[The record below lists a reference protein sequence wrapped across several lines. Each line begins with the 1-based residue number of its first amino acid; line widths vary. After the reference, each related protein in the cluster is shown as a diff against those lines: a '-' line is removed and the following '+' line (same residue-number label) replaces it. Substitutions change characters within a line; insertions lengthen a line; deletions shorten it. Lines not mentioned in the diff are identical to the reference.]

1 MGQPAYQS
9 RRLQFA
15 SGAEVILQDDAVVA
29 TVLHAAPT
37 DFAAHGFD
45 LPEWIPGLNS
55 GATLEDLKKAI
66 DAPRYRTGMA
76 FDMDGAYAVPNFKNN
91 RGWNDPG
98 NLLSITLTVEAP
110 GRSCRP
116 EDDNCPV
123 CSDVLVRNS
132 DSDGDQNGATGSATE
147 GSAAGMDVERTIAA
161 LSSAVS
167 AGLIKES
174 LHWVPLA
181 DLRPLYA
188 SGLMERAESQLTCTQ
203 CRRIICLTLFR
214 ASAPTFVYAV
224 MDEAR
229 RRPLEKIPPVE
240 QWGDASRLAKDRKAM
255 HYVDHHPSAWF
266 LVEQQ
271 GELFLQA
278 RYWLNSMVDSDVLLR
293 LEPDELEAYRSGGK
307 DFLSDLAQ
315 RIDKSRPHTEESP
328 YFHRDLYRGPDS
340 AALAKSFAAAIVNHT
355 WIAEQRRRP

>member
-15 SGAEVILQDDAVVA
+15 SGAEVILHDDAVVA

-37 DFAAHGFD
+37 EFAAHGFD

-116 EDDNCPV
+116 EDDDCPV
-123 CSDVLVRNS
+123 CSDLLVRNS
-132 DSDGDQNGATGSATE
+132 DSDGDQNDAAEGATRGAAGSAT
-147 GSAAGMDVERTIAA
+147 GGAAGMDVERTIAA

-167 AGLIKES
+167 SGLLKES

-181 DLRPLYA
+181 DLQPLHA
-188 SGLMERAESQLTCTQ
+188 SGLMERAESQLTCTA

-214 ASAPTFVYAV
+214 DSTPTFVYAV
-224 MDEAR
+224 LDEAR

-240 QWGDASRLAKDRKAM
+240 QWGDA
-255 HYVDHHPSAWF
+255 
-266 LVEQQ
+266 
-271 GELFLQA
+271 
-278 RYWLNSMVDSDVLLR
+278 
-293 LEPDELEAYRSGGK
+293 
-307 DFLSDLAQ
+307 
-315 RIDKSRPHTEESP
+315 
-328 YFHRDLYRGPDS
+328 
-340 AALAKSFAAAIVNHT
+340 AAAG
-355 WIAEQRRRP
+355 EGS